1 MRYYKGWKENPEAQA
16 AYQATLPWGSFFEAI
31 GEGDSADGD
40 ALLYRCVAKC
50 MGLDKMP
57 AMNQANEGSCT
68 GFGTANAANITT
80 AVEIVLKGEAEE
92 WFASVSP
99 DAMYGMSRQIV
110 NQLGRWQGSNG
121 SWCARAITEWGTLH
135 QTNYGEAGDLTN
147 YTVQRAVE
155 FRTRGLSESLRSK
168 AAEHKMGASA
178 PVRSAE
184 EAKQALLNGY
194 GINVCSNQGFSGR
207 RDNDGVMKAQGS
219 WAHSMA
225 IIAYLEVN
233 GRKLFKIQNSWG
245 AQWGSGPQ
253 VPDDSPDGS
262 FNAEWSVVD
271 RMCRGGDT
279 YCYSAFNGFARRS
292 LWDFLRIKEA
302 TVPSTWSFLR
312 V

>member
-1 MRYYKGWKENPEAQA
+1 MAYRFGWVPDAEAQREF
-16 AYQATLPWGSFFEAI
+16 QASLPWGSFTEAI
-31 GEGDSADGD
+31 GEGPEAEGD

-50 MGLDKMP
+50 MGLEKMP
-57 AMNQANEGSCT
+57 ARNQGSIGSCV
-68 GFGTANAANITT
+68 GHGTATSADVTT

-92 WFASVSP
+92 WFAPVAA
-99 DAMYGMSRQIV
+99 DAMYGASRQIA
-110 NQLGRWQGSNG
+110 NQLGSWEGSNG
-121 SWCARAITEWGTLH
+121 SWAAKAITDYGTLH
-135 QTNYGEAGDLTN
+135 MTKYGDVDLTT
-147 YTVQRAVE
+147 YRVDQCRQFQRK
-155 FRTRGLSESLRSK
+155 GLSAELKAK
-168 AAEHKMGASA
+168 AAEHKMGAAA

-184 EAKQALLNGY
+184 EARQALVNGY

-207 RDNDGVMKAQGS
+207 RDSDGVMKAQGS

-233 GRKLFKIQNSWG
+233 GRKLFKVQNSWG

-262 FNAEWSVVD
+262 FNAEWSVID

-279 YCYSAFNGFARRS
+279 YCYSAFDGFERRS

-302 TVPSTWSFLR
+302 TSPSLWGFMR
-312 V
+312 G